1 MKSSP
6 GYLLKKFVLAIGI
19 DIRESINSLK
29 AKSPSYE
36 NQAIDFQS
44 YEIVNPEWFYCS
56 KSYLKK
62 CCGRAANSPSKN
74 HFKNLKMWGIA
85 NK

>member
-44 YEIVNPEWFYCS
+44 YEIVNPE
-56 KSYLKK
+56 
-62 CCGRAANSPSKN
+62 
-74 HFKNLKMWGIA
+74 
-85 NK
+85 